1 MDKAVPGL
9 IVAVVL
15 AAVIT
20 VMWLGWRARVR
31 RDAALVVP
39 EVPEGYVP
47 VASVDVLYVATTE
60 AGRPLE
66 RLAVRGLGFRAR
78 AVLSI
83 APSGLVLAIPG
94 EDPAFIG
101 ASALTSVGAAN
112 VAIDRVVESDG
123 LVRLGWS
130 IAGTPCDSYLRVVD
144 ADQRSVIADLERLIV
159 PRPSAPTESESLS

>member
-1 MDKAVPGL
+1 MDKLLPGL

-15 AAVIT
+15 AALLT

-31 RDAALVVP
+31 RDADLVVP

-47 VASVDVLYVATTE
+47 VSSVDVLYVATTE
-60 AGRPLE
+60 SERPLE
-66 RLAVRGLGFRAR
+66 RLAVAGLGFRAR

-94 EDPAFIG
+94 ERPSFIG
-101 ASALTSVGAAN
+101 AQTLTSVGAAT

-123 LVRLGWS
+123 LIRIGWS
-130 IAGTPCDSYLRVVD
+130 IAGVACDSYVRLLD
-144 ADQRSVIADLERLIV
+144 SDQPSVIADIERLLV
-159 PRPSAPTESESLS
+159 PLPPTPTESESLS